1 MVKIVKEA
9 VGALA
14 KAVDKAEQRS
24 YGARVPDD
32 EVTKM
37 QSGDV
42 VIKAMPEDDLKALNK
57 HLDDLGYKKGLNLGR
72 IGEIFGSPSGLA
84 KATDDRLKLENF
96 DVETVLK
103 NIKENNKELFEQM
116 RRETKSMDALM
127 AMAEETGMDTIIHR
141 FLGRKPGSVAPPEH
155 VLGGV
160 AAIIKLGRELQYGAK
175 QALDM
180 TDQTAK
186 EAAFKRLRIIATVQ
200 SNLAAQV
207 AGNVSEYGR
216 GLAVVSNIS
225 KLEGI
230 NLTSYA
236 NQLDAFV
243 AGMDEGLIDY
253 HLNTFLTLQN
263 PSAKAKYA
271 EAGWGAKTYDFA
283 MEQYINALLASPV
296 THIVNT
302 AGNASFQLLSLAE
315 RGLSGVIGTV
325 RTLGG
330 RRGDVGDQRYM
341 GEMAAEAHGL
351 AMAQKDAF
359 LLMGKTMGTGETSDL
374 VSKIDLRN
382 RRALGGTDNLADVA
396 SSINQGDF
404 FKAFVDVMGISSRI
418 PGRMLASE
426 DEYFKVITMRRVLY
440 REAYR
445 GMQAAYQQARRS
457 NLSRDE
463 AKSVAEDA
471 YVRIMT
477 DTPQDIKD
485 MMTVEARKMTFQG
498 APEGFFGRM
507 GPAINTIP
515 FIKTV
520 VPFYNTP
527 TNIINEVFD
536 RTLNWSPLYRALKQS
551 NLPRTKMLPGGN
563 APISGKEL
571 DDSLAKLA
579 IGNGTAA
586 AMFSLANGDYG
597 DDIIVTGRLGKE
609 FATRQNISGSA
620 NVPPYSIGFK
630 QEDGSYR
637 FHSFSRFDP
646 FSAMQAMGADMAE
659 YVRYEKDPSAIA
671 TLAKSYTLSIAEYAT
686 NLPFLQGV
694 AELQKAIGGST
705 QSQEDLFERMAKWAG
720 STAGGVA
727 TNVVGNIDR
736 STFGFASYATN
747 YLTDGKYPL
756 VGTNSFQA
764 TMERVSDPF
773 ASSTK
778 LPPGIDPV
786 SGNLYTE
793 APLFLQGFYTAM
805 QKAKARNPYFA
816 KDLPD
821 SLDFWGRS
829 KTQGEGR
836 RDEYFNP
843 IRIQTGQYNE
853 LDQELL
859 RLSETGIGVFPFHR
873 DRVDGLKLNSEQ
885 YNQYVRY
892 INEVDGSGK
901 LLGELGYDPEETLLN
916 ALQNEL
922 KDPDSG
928 YFDLPTDE
936 DRFKQLNGVL
946 SERKSAA
953 RKRLIESD
961 PELEA
966 RIFMQTP

>member
-1 MVKIVKEA
+1 MVKILKEA
-9 VGALA
+9 LGSLA
-14 KAVDKAEQRS
+14 KAVDSAEQRS
-24 YGARVPDD
+24 FGARVPDD

-57 HLDDLGYKKGLNLGR
+57 YLADQGYKKGLNLGR
-72 IGEIFGSPSGLA
+72 IGEIFGSPTGLA
-84 KATDDRLKLENF
+84 KATGDRLKLEDF

-127 AMAEETGMDTIIHR
+127 AMAEETGIDTIIHR

-180 TDQTAK
+180 TDQAAK
-186 EAAFKRLRIIATVQ
+186 EDAFKRLRIIATVQ

-225 KLEGI
+225 KLEGM
-230 NLTSYA
+230 NLSSYA
-236 NQLDAFV
+236 SQLDEFV
-243 AGMDEGLIDY
+243 AGMDDGLIDY

-283 MEQYINALLASPV
+283 MEQYINALLSSPV
-296 THIVNT
+296 THMVNM
-302 AGNASFQLLSLAE
+302 AGNASFQLLALAE
-315 RGLSGVIGTV
+315 RGLAGVIGQA

-330 RRGDVGDQRYM
+330 RRGDVGDLRYM

-359 LLMGKTMGTGETSDL
+359 LLMAKTMGTGETSDL

-382 RRALGGTDNLADVA
+382 RRALGGTDNLADVGA
-396 SSINQGDF
+396 AINQGDY

-426 DEYFKVITMRRVLY
+426 DEYFKVITMRKVLY

-445 GMQAAYQQARRS
+445 GMQAAFQQARRS

-463 AKSVAEDA
+463 AKALAEDA
-471 YVRIMT
+471 YVKIMT

-536 RTLNWSPLYRALKQS
+536 RTLNWSPLYKAIK
-551 NLPRTKMLPGGN
+551 GN
-563 APISGKEL
+563 ISGKEL
-571 DDSLAKLA
+571 DDALAKLA

-586 AMFSLANGDYG
+586 GMFALANGDYG
-597 DDIIVTGRLGKE
+597 DNIIVTGRLGKD
-609 FATRQNISGSA
+609 FATRQNISSSA
-620 NVPPYSIGFK
+620 NIPPYSIGFK

-637 FHSFSRFDP
+637 FRSFSRFDP
-646 FSAMQAMGADMAE
+646 FSAMLAMGADMAE
-659 YVRYEKDPSAIA
+659 YVRYEDDPSAIA
-671 TLAKSYTLSIAEYAT
+671 TMAKAYTLSIAEYAT

-720 STAGGVA
+720 ATAGGVA
-727 TNVVGNIDR
+727 TNVAGNIDR
-736 STFGFASYATN
+736 STFGFASYASN

-764 TMERVSDPF
+764 TLERIDDPY

-778 LPPGIDPV
+778 LPPGVEPI

-793 APLFLQGFYTAM
+793 APLFMQGFYTAM
-805 QKAKARNPYFA
+805 QKAKARNPHFTEG
-816 KDLPD
+816 LPD
-821 SLDFWGRS
+821 KLDFWGRS

-836 RDEYFNP
+836 KDEYFNP

-859 RLSETGIGVFPFHR
+859 RLSETGIGAFPFHR
-873 DRVDGLKLNSEQ
+873 DRVDGIKLNSEQ
-885 YNQYVRY
+885 FNEYVKL
-892 INEVDGSGK
+892 INGVDSSGR
-901 LLGELGYDPEETLLN
+901 LLGELGFKPEETLLN
-916 ALQNEL
+916 ALQNQL

-928 YFDLPTDE
+928 YFTLPTDE
-936 DRFKQLNGVL
+936 DRFKELNGIL
-946 SERKSAA
+946 SNAKSKA

-961 PELEA
+961 PSLDA
-966 RIFMQTP
+966 RIIMQTP